1 MKNILLVL
9 TVIASFS
16 SLFSCSYSHES
27 GGLVKPVGPNAGLSD
42 PKPNEGEPVGGGSE
56 PTVRFADVDATVF
69 KTSCT
74 GCHVKRGLDLN
85 FADYANS
92 KSFASE
98 IYVRV
103 FEDRDMPPK
112 KKLTALEEQVLKTW
126 LDNGAPE

>member
-42 PKPNEGEPVGGGSE
+42 PKPNEGEPVDGAE

-69 KTSCT
+69 KTSCA
-74 GCHVKRGLDLN
+74 GCHQKKDLDLN

-126 LDNGAPE
+126 LDAGSPE

>member
-1 MKNILLVL
+1 MKNILLAL
-9 TVIASFS
+9 TVIASLG
-16 SLFSCSYSHES
+16 SLFSCSYSRTN
-27 GGLVKPVGPNAGLSD
+27 GGLPVQAPQGGLSD
-42 PKPNEGEPVGGGSE
+42 PKPDNGEPGGGTE

-85 FADYANS
+85 FADNANA
-92 KSFASE
+92 KSFAAE
-98 IYVRV
+98 IFVRV

-126 LDNGAPE
+126 LDAGSPE